1 MTDLDDENT
10 LPTLNIIVF
19 SKDRACQLDLFL
31 RSMQKMLNEFSG
43 YNITILYTSSNKDF
57 EKGYH
62 RLKKEHA
69 DNIHFT
75 NEKHFKEDML
85 AAINAS
91 HDYTIF
97 FVDDIVWKEPFSIN
111 CNEMHILKQDSA
123 ILCLSLR
130 LDPGLNYCY
139 ALDIKMKP
147 PEFDDKNCW
156 QWKGKDGDFGY
167 PMSVDGH
174 IYRTADIY
182 PLLCKLSYQ
191 NPNTLEGTLANHPI
205 DRKKMICLKRA
216 PIFNLP
222 INKVQ
227 KCYENRHG
235 SISAD
240 SLNKLFLSGKRISME
255 NLIGFNNNACHQE
268 VDVTLIKPEEKMI
281 ERVMRWLGFV
291 K

>member
-1 MTDLDDENT
+1 MM
-10 LPTLNIIVF
+10 F
-19 SKDRACQLDLFL
+19 
-31 RSMQKMLNEFSG
+31 NEFSG
-43 YNITILYTSSNKDF
+43 YNITILYTSSNEYF

-69 DNIHFT
+69 GNINFI
-75 NEKHFKEDML
+75 NEKNFKEDML
-85 AAINAS
+85 VAINAS

-111 CNEMHILKQDSA
+111 CNEMIMLKQDST
-123 ILCLSLR
+123 ISCLSLR

-139 ALDIKMKP
+139 ALDIEMKP
-147 PEFDDKNCW
+147 PEFDDENCW
-156 QWKGKDGDFGY
+156 QWKGEDGDFGY

-174 IYRTADIY
+174 IFRTADIY
-182 PLLCKLSYQ
+182 PLLCELSYQ
-191 NPNTLEGTLANHPI
+191 NPNSLEGTLANHPV
-205 DRKKMICLKRA
+205 DRKKMICLERA

-227 KCYENRHG
+227 KCYKNRHG

-240 SLNKLFLSGKRISME
+240 SLNKLFLSKQRISME

-268 VDVTLIKPEEKMI
+268 VDVTLTKPEGNLVEKA
-281 ERVMRWLGFV
+281 MRWLWLV